1 LAAAPLVR
9 FRRARGEQ
17 RQQLKWFTYSVG
29 VLVGNLILSELRP
42 DWAWARDVTMI
53 LPVVAVW
60 GIAAAIGIA
69 ILRHR
74 LYAIDRIINRTLVYG
89 LLTALLAGVYA
100 GTVLVLGQLFGG
112 VGGDPPSWAV
122 AGATLAVAAL
132 FQPARHRIQSAVD
145 RRFNR
150 RKYDAAKTVEA
161 FSVRLRDEV
170 DLDALTAELL
180 VVVDQTI
187 QPTRASLWL
196 RPSVER
202 SPQTQGPGVLPICPI
217 GEVVLPTRPDPT
229 RPARRGGG
237 GGLRRRIPA
246 MGVIDDYLEDLGDS
260 QRAELERI
268 RRIVLDRVPDAEE
281 GRSYGM
287 PAFRYK
293 RKPLLGF
300 AALKDHLS
308 LFPFSPHV
316 VAAVKGRLA
325 GYDLSK
331 GTIRFTEAKPIPE
344 DVIWEILD
352 LRREE
357 IG

>member
-1 LAAAPLVR
+1 MWWFGASPPRATPKGLPSSLAQHRLPAVSPTCASRPPFVVHG
-9 FRRARGEQ
+9 ARPG
-17 RQQLKWFTYSVG
+17 
-29 VLVGNLILSELRP
+29 ILS
-42 DWAWARDVTMI
+42 
-53 LPVVAVW
+53 
-60 GIAAAIGIA
+60 
-69 ILRHR
+69 
-74 LYAIDRIINRTLVYG
+74 
-89 LLTALLAGVYA
+89 
-100 GTVLVLGQLFGG
+100 
-112 VGGDPPSWAV
+112 
-122 AGATLAVAAL
+122 
-132 FQPARHRIQSAVD
+132 
-145 RRFNR
+145 
-150 RKYDAAKTVEA
+150 
-161 FSVRLRDEV
+161 
-170 DLDALTAELL
+170 
-180 VVVDQTI
+180 
-187 QPTRASLWL
+187 
-196 RPSVER
+196 
-202 SPQTQGPGVLPICPI
+202 ICPI
-217 GEVVLPTRPDPT
+217 GEGGAPHPT
-229 RPARRGGG
+229 RPARRGAAG

-344 DVIWEILD
+344 DVIWEVLD
-352 LRREE
+352 LRLEE

>member
-1 LAAAPLVR
+1 
-9 FRRARGEQ
+9 
-17 RQQLKWFTYSVG
+17 
-29 VLVGNLILSELRP
+29 
-42 DWAWARDVTMI
+42 
-53 LPVVAVW
+53 
-60 GIAAAIGIA
+60 
-69 ILRHR
+69 
-74 LYAIDRIINRTLVYG
+74 
-89 LLTALLAGVYA
+89 
-100 GTVLVLGQLFGG
+100 
-112 VGGDPPSWAV
+112 
-122 AGATLAVAAL
+122 
-132 FQPARHRIQSAVD
+132 
-145 RRFNR
+145 
-150 RKYDAAKTVEA
+150 
-161 FSVRLRDEV
+161 
-170 DLDALTAELL
+170 
-180 VVVDQTI
+180 
-187 QPTRASLWL
+187 
-196 RPSVER
+196 
-202 SPQTQGPGVLPICPI
+202 
-217 GEVVLPTRPDPT
+217 VVLTTPPDPLG
-229 RPARRGGG
+229 AG

-344 DVIWEILD
+344 DVISEILD
-352 LRREE
+352 LRLEE
-357 IG
+357 IGQLRSEPAARDRQAPACRTDRPRQLAISSSYCPLPALRPSWPSGGSCRPG

>member
-1 LAAAPLVR
+1 MTATA
-9 FRRARGEQ
+9 
-17 RQQLKWFTYSVG
+17 
-29 VLVGNLILSELRP
+29 I
-42 DWAWARDVTMI
+42 RDVHAV
-53 LPVVAVW
+53 LSGALQQAVVW
-60 GIAAAIGIA
+60 GWRTDNPATWRPRRPWG
-69 ILRHR
+69 RPR
-74 LYAIDRIINRTLVYG
+74 L
-89 LLTALLAGVYA
+89 
-100 GTVLVLGQLFGG
+100 
-112 VGGDPPSWAV
+112 
-122 AGATLAVAAL
+122 
-132 FQPARHRIQSAVD
+132 
-145 RRFNR
+145 
-150 RKYDAAKTVEA
+150 
-161 FSVRLRDEV
+161 
-170 DLDALTAELL
+170 ELL
-180 VVVDQTI
+180 GW
-187 QPTRASLWL
+187 PLGTRFGT
-196 RPSVER
+196 R
-202 SPQTQGPGVLPICPI
+202 STTLMRYPGHPGTQGPGVLSICPI
-217 GEVVLPTRPDPT
+217 GEVVLPTDPLG
-229 RPARRGGG
+229 AG

-352 LRREE
+352 LRLEE
-357 IG
+357 IS

>member
-1 LAAAPLVR
+1 MN
-9 FRRARGEQ
+9 G
-17 RQQLKWFTYSVG
+17 
-29 VLVGNLILSELRP
+29 
-42 DWAWARDVTMI
+42 
-53 LPVVAVW
+53 
-60 GIAAAIGIA
+60 
-69 ILRHR
+69 
-74 LYAIDRIINRTLVYG
+74 
-89 LLTALLAGVYA
+89 
-100 GTVLVLGQLFGG
+100 
-112 VGGDPPSWAV
+112 
-122 AGATLAVAAL
+122 
-132 FQPARHRIQSAVD
+132 
-145 RRFNR
+145 
-150 RKYDAAKTVEA
+150 
-161 FSVRLRDEV
+161 
-170 DLDALTAELL
+170 
-180 VVVDQTI
+180 
-187 QPTRASLWL
+187 
-196 RPSVER
+196 
-202 SPQTQGPGVLPICPI
+202 QGPGVLSICPI
-217 GEVVLPTRPDPT
+217 GEVVLPGRS
-229 RPARRGGG
+229 ARRGG

-300 AALKDHLS
+300 AARKDHLS

-352 LRREE
+352 LRLEE